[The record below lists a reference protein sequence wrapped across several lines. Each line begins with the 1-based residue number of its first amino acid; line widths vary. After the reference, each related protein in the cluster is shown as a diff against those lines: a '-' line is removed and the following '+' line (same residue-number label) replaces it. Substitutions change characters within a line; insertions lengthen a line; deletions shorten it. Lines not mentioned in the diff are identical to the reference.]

1 MGCCVGENKNINLN
15 KDILVE
21 SEEIKKKD
29 EFIKIKDPNTDIQGR
44 QKTDKEEMKKEKST
58 IDCQNF
64 QKIEKDDSKKEK
76 KEKKEKG
83 VRVHTSSKTAQIANV
98 ENNLKV
104 NKNKIIKKGSQRV
117 QHAMNELKLLSLKEI
132 NNNKKY
138 FG

>member
-64 QKIEKDDSKKEK
+64 QKIEKDDLK